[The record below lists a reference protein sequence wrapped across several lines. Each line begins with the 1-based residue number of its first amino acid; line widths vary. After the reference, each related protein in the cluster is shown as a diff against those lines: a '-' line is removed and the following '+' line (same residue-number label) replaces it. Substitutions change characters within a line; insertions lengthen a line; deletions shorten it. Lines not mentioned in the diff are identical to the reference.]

1 MKKKVQIN
9 QDVKHILRHVKNFR
23 KTSTKN
29 ACFNWMN
36 KNSMNLTENLIK
48 FHFILMEKM
57 GEYSRDIF
65 FIEILIVNAYLA

>member
-1 MKKKVQIN
+1 MKKKLQIN
-9 QDVKHILRHVKNFR
+9 QDVKRILWHVKKFR

-29 ACFNWMN
+29 ACFNWMD

-57 GEYSRDIF
+57 VEYFRDIF
-65 FIEILIVNAYLA
+65 LLKCS